1 MSSTTLSP
9 QQRQAQGRLVFC
21 LLAVFFALPIIIV
34 LLMYAFEWHPSGAS
48 QGELLTSPRP
58 IRLAEALRDAN
69 AVALPAD
76 LLQDKWSMVY
86 VTAHC
91 EALCMQRL
99 YTMRQLHASMA
110 KDSQR
115 LQRILIAEEGDWQR
129 LQADYPGMVIIN
141 QPHGAV
147 AALRQ
152 DFLVAPSAETRIY
165 LVDPLANLMMS
176 FPESVAPSA
185 IRKDLVRLLKA
196 AWAG

>member
-1 MSSTTLSP
+1 MSSATLSP
-9 QQRQAQGRLVFC
+9 QQRQARGRLVFC

-34 LLMYAFEWHPSGAS
+34 LLMYMFEWHPSGAS
-48 QGELLTSPRP
+48 QGELLASPRP
-58 IRLAEALRDAN
+58 IRLAESLRDAN

-76 LLQDKWSMVY
+76 LLHDKWSMVY
-86 VTAHC
+86 VTTRC
-91 EALCMQRL
+91 EAICTQRL
-99 YTMRQLHASMA
+99 HTMRQLHASMA

-115 LQRILIAEEGDWQR
+115 LQRILVAEEGDWQH

-141 QPHGAV
+141 QPHDVV
-147 AALRQ
+147 ARLRK
-152 DFLVAPSAETRIY
+152 DFEVMPSADTRIY

-176 FPESVAPSA
+176 FPESVPPGA